1 MQQYSHLSSVYT
13 FSEYL
18 CWKLFLGYGQL
29 KQNQTEM
36 IATCHILSHIK
47 SKMSPEVSLYR
58 GHVVTIIMSVI
69 TTQ

>member
-18 CWKLFLGYGQL
+18 CWKLFPDYGQL
-29 KQNQTEM
+29 KKTHR
-36 IATCHILSHIK
+36 TDCHILSHIR
-47 SKMSPEVSLYR
+47 SKMSPKVPLCRY
-58 GHVVTIIMSVI
+58 HVVTIIMSVI